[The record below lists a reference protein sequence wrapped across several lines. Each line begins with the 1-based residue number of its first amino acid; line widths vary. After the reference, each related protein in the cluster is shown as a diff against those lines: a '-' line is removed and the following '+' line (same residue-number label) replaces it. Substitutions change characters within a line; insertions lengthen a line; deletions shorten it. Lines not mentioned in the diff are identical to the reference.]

1 MESTHARDLPAGD
14 RRSRPSCNAFWHFVD
29 ACLDRRTAM
38 LASGEECLN
47 VARVLDA
54 LNRSQRTGKPIKL

>member
-1 MESTHARDLPAGD
+1 VDKPVKGGKGI
-14 RRSRPSCNAFWHFVD
+14 NAFWHFVD
-29 ACLDRRTAM
+29 ACLDRRMRM

-54 LNRSQRTGKPIKL
+54 LNRSQKMGKPVQL